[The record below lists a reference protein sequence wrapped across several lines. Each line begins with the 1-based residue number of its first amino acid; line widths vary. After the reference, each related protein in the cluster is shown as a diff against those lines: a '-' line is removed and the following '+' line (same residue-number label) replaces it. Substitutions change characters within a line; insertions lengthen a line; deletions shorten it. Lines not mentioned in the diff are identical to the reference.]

1 MKPPHPVLW
10 FNSIQPSI
18 WLMSCVTAIRLE
30 RIQRE
35 PLQRSGFR
43 ANVRQS
49 QHLHPV
55 VSRGPSSPMT
65 DFQPALARPLHELV
79 RALRLQAG
87 VTVTPGTEF
96 SPHASDSIR
105 LNFSQNPLA
114 AWQAMERISQLIE
127 RYRA

>member
-1 MKPPHPVLW
+1 MAKGPLHFYQFQIKFDSTCTRPPPL
-10 FNSIQPSI
+10 P
-18 WLMSCVTAIRLE
+18 LAERL
-30 RIQRE
+30 
-35 PLQRSGFR
+35 
-43 ANVRQS
+43 
-49 QHLHPV
+49 
-55 VSRGPSSPMT
+55 
-65 DFQPALARPLHELV
+65 PALALPLHELV

>member
-18 WLMSCVTAIRLE
+18 WLMSCATAIRLE

-35 PLQRSGFR
+35 PLQRSRFR

-55 VSRGPSSPMT
+55 VSRGPSRPMT
-65 DFQPALARPLHELV
+65 DFQSALARPLV
-79 RALRLQAG
+79 SRRASPEPITTR
-87 VTVTPGTEF
+87 VSTPSSSE
-96 SPHASDSIR
+96 
-105 LNFSQNPLA
+105 
-114 AWQAMERISQLIE
+114 
-127 RYRA
+127 